1 MLTLSTKNWY
11 VSTVSTFSTYKFFV
25 GCGCTKTLFKKL
37 IWSLRENTSI
47 FFYYQK
53 LEKNLLDKKIVF
65 DCARPMF
72 WLSGQKMVM
81 F

>member
-53 LEKNLLDKKIVF
+53 LEKNLKTRFPKLKGCPLKLPVL
-65 DCARPMF
+65 R
-72 WLSGQKMVM
+72 
-81 F
+81 